1 MKEKKEKK
9 ERDHRCGALL
19 KVLCLAKE
27 SDSWGATILKSS
39 HSDIFTTKW
48 IFHKMD
54 FPLKE
59 KIPLK
64 DYLWFKHTSFP
75 HSYFGFL
82 VAERVSVEPGH
93 KMKFSV
99 FLTCKNTFEIH

>member
-1 MKEKKEKK
+1 
-9 ERDHRCGALL
+9 
-19 KVLCLAKE
+19 
-27 SDSWGATILKSS
+27 
-39 HSDIFTTKW
+39 
-48 IFHKMD
+48 MD

-75 HSYFGFL
+75 HSYFEFL
-82 VAERVSVEPGH
+82 EAERVSVEPGH

-99 FLTCKNTFEIH
+99 FLTRHSMAVFSLLLQP